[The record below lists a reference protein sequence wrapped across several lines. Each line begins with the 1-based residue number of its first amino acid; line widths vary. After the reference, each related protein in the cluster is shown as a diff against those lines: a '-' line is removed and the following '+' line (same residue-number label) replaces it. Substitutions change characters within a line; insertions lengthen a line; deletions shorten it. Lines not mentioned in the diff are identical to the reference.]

1 MYKKHHFPKDLLK
14 KRLLLTLLSKVHG
27 RAINKNDSWGRST
40 CCFWWLMAYFLRIIP
55 WLGYVGKPTMMSFR
69 PLSRISDYIIHG
81 LVSQNGGTP
90 KSSNL
95 IGISIIFTIQVGVLR
110 VLFLETST
118 WLGFHPFTLT
128 PPRCKLQFWTPRPLP
143 EASWTHP
150 KDQFHGCLFLRR
162 ITTTFD
168 RWIRHL
174 DLGIHGDWG
183 WAVWGGGWEK
193 TLKKMWATRKKTTL
207 VNLFFIF

>member
-1 MYKKHHFPKDLLK
+1 MEEPSTKMIPEGDP
-14 KRLLLTLLSKVHG
+14 
-27 RAINKNDSWGRST
+27 RAV
-40 CCFWWLMAYFLRIIP
+40 FWWLMAYFLRIIP

-69 PLSRISDYIIHG
+69 PLSRISDY
-81 LVSQNGGTP
+81 SY
-90 KSSNL
+90 
-95 IGISIIFTIQVGVLR
+95 
-110 VLFLETST
+110 T
-118 WLGFHPFTLT
+118 WLGFPKWWYPQIIQFNRDFHYKPSKLGCFPIFGNIHMAWFRKPLHTDTPLLQVAVLDAHP
-128 PPRCKLQFWTPRPLP
+128 PP

-183 WAVWGGGWEK
+183 VGCLRGGWEK
-193 TLKKMWATRKKTTL
+193 TLTTMWATKNDNPSEFVFYFLIRG
-207 VNLFFIF
+207 F